1 MEDGTLTATIVRNKL
16 ADVYNVTYQVMPFV
30 EATFRYSTFSYLDPG
45 YLSDALKKSDRS
57 YEVKLRLLEE
67 QTRVPALAVGIRDIL
82 GTGVLSA
89 EYLVASKTVGPI
101 DVSLGL
107 GWGRLGERGSFR
119 NPLGLVADQ
128 FNQRPIGT
136 QYGLTGGEIRGDTF
150 FRGDASLFGGFSYS
164 LANLP
169 VSFNLEYSSDEYR
182 RETTLGSLTRAEPL
196 NVGFTWE
203 PIQSTSL
210 SFNWYQNQYFGVTV
224 RTAGNFKA
232 PRQRRRL
239 AFDSVMDPQG
249 ESKAP
254 AFLNLQSWYDRFLFD
269 AERSGLEVYAAHLEP
284 GDEMVAI
291 EVGNKQYAMVGDAL
305 NQALV
310 LSEIHMPEE
319 VRTVQLHLRE
329 NQLEAST
336 VDYIL
341 QRKKGVRAR
350 SAAIGAAVQISAP
363 KELKRRTHATDYRY
377 PKLALGAD
385 LAMRV
390 QLMDPREPLKHQLYI
405 KGTARLAISDHLN
418 LWSAYT
424 VDVTNDFNTNRPSD
438 SVLPRVRSEINRYL
452 TEGENGIDSFYL
464 EEMRSLSPQL
474 HGRAYVGLLEE
485 MFGGIGL
492 ELLYEP
498 FAQRWAIGGNLNWVR
513 QRDYA
518 KNFSFIDY
526 EVVTGHASLFYAS
539 PWYNFDF
546 AVHAGRYLAGD
557 RGLTYEARRT
567 FDNGFSIGAFF
578 TKTNVSAR
586 DFGEGSF
593 DKGFYLKIPFDL
605 FLPRNTRASYRTIVR
620 SIERDGGRRLEGFAG
635 ELWWDRRA
643 VRYDALIRQARR
655 MHP

>member
-1 MEDGTLTATIVRNKL
+1 MEDGSLAATVSSNQIANIF
-16 ADVYNVTYQVMPFV
+16 NISYQATPWV
-30 EATFRYSTFSYLDPG
+30 ETTFRYSVFNPFEIDGSRDGLR
-45 YLSDALKKSDRS
+45 DRS
-57 YEVKLRLLEE
+57 YEVKARLFKEGTVRPQL
-67 QTRVPALAVGIRDIL
+67 VLGVRDIL
-82 GTGVLSA
+82 GTGVWSG
-89 EYLVASKTVGPI
+89 EYLAASKK
-101 DVSLGL
+101 LGSFDL
-107 GWGRLGERGSFR
+107 TLGMGWGRLGERGSFR

-128 FNQRPIGT
+128 FNQRPTGV
-136 QYGLTGGEIRGDTF
+136 QGGVVGGEIRGDTF
-150 FRGDASLFGGFSYS
+150 FRGDASLFGGVKYS
-164 LANLP
+164 LTDLP
-169 VSFNLEYSSDEYR
+169 VSFTLEYSSDEYQ
-182 RETTLGSLTRAEPL
+182 RETSLGSLTSSKPF

-203 PIQSTSL
+203 PVQSTSL
-210 SFNWYQNQYFGVTV
+210 SVNWYQNQYLGVTLRAV
-224 RTAGNFKA
+224 GDFKTAPK
-232 PRQRRRL
+232 RRRL
-239 AFDSVMDPQG
+239 AIDSVMDPQG
-249 ESKAP
+249 QSEAP

-291 EVGNKQYAMVGDAL
+291 ELGNKQYAMVGDAL

-310 LSEIHMPEE
+310 LSEIHLPEQ
-319 VRTVQLHLRE
+319 VSAVQLHLRE
-329 NQLEAST
+329 NHLDAST
-336 VDYIL
+336 VEYIL
-341 QRKKGVRAR
+341 QRGKGTRAE
-350 SAAIGAAVQISAP
+350 GALAKGAVQVSAP
-363 KELKRRTHATDYRY
+363 KELKRRTHATDYGY

-390 QLMDPREPLKHQLYI
+390 QLMDPNEPLKHQLYV
-405 KGTARLAISDHLN
+405 KGTARFAISDHLN

-424 VDVTNDFNTNRPSD
+424 VDVTNDFNTKRPSD

-464 EEMRSLSPQL
+464 EEMRSLNPQL

-485 MFGGIGL
+485 MFGGAGV

-518 KNFSFIDY
+518 KDFSFIDY
-526 EVVTGHASLFYAS
+526 DVVTGHASLFYAS

-546 AVHAGRYLAGD
+546 AIHAGRYLAGD

-593 DKGFYLKIPFDL
+593 DKGLYLKIPFDL
-605 FLPRNTRASYRTIVR
+605 FLPSNTRSSYRTIIR

-643 VRYDALIRQARR
+643 VRYDALVRQARR
-655 MHP
+655 MQP

>member
-1 MEDGTLTATIVRNKL
+1 MEDGALTATIARNKF
-16 ADVYNVTYQVMPFV
+16 ADMYNFTYQMTPFV
-30 EATFRYSTFSYLDPG
+30 EATFRYSVFSYLDTANYSSNAPNF
-45 YLSDALKKSDRS
+45 SDRS
-57 YEVKLRLLEE
+57 YEVKARLMEE
-67 QTRVPALAVGIRDIL
+67 QSLIPALAVGIRDVI

-89 EYLVASKTVGPI
+89 EYLVASKTVGSL

-107 GWGRLGERGSFR
+107 GWGRLGGRGSFR
-119 NPLGLVADQ
+119 NPLGLIADQ
-128 FNQRPIGT
+128 FNQRPLDIA
-136 QYGLTGGEIRGDTF
+136 GGEIRGDTF
-150 FRGDASLFGGFSYS
+150 FRGDTSLFGGLSYS
-164 LANLP
+164 FVNLP
-169 VSFNLEYSSDEYR
+169 VSFTLEYSSDEYQ
-182 RETTLGSLTRAEPL
+182 RERSRGALTSSKPYNL
-196 NVGFTWE
+196 GFTWK
-203 PIQSTSL
+203 PIQSASL
-210 SFNWYQNQYFGVTV
+210 SVNWYQNAYLGLTV
-224 RTAGNFKA
+224 RAVTDFAALPK
-232 PRQRRRL
+232 RRRL
-239 AFDSVMDPQG
+239 SFDSVMDPQG
-249 ESKAP
+249 ESLAP

-291 EVGNKQYAMVGDAL
+291 ELGNKQYAMVGDAL

-310 LSEIHMPEE
+310 LSEIHLPKE
-319 VRTVQLHLRE
+319 VNKVQLNLRE
-329 NQLEAST
+329 NQLAASS
-336 VDYIL
+336 VGYIL
-341 QRKKGVRAR
+341 QRGKGAGAR
-350 SAAIGAAVQISAP
+350 STHAKSAIQVSSP
-363 KELKRRTHATDYRY
+363 RELKRRTHATDYGY

-390 QLMDPREPLKHQLYI
+390 QLMDPKEPLKHQLYI

-424 VDVTNDFNTNRPSD
+424 MDVSNDFNTNRPSD

-452 TEGENGIDSFYL
+452 TEGENGIDSIYL

-485 MFGGIGL
+485 MFGGVGV

-518 KNFSFIDY
+518 KDFSFIDY

-546 AVHAGRYLAGD
+546 AIHAGRYLAGD

-578 TKTNVSAR
+578 TRTNVSAR
-586 DFGEGSF
+586 DFGEGNF
-593 DKGFYLKIPFDL
+593 DKGLYLKIPFDL
-605 FLPRNTRASYRTIVR
+605 FLPRNTRASYRTIIR
-620 SIERDGGRRLEGFAG
+620 SLERDGGRRLEGFAG

-643 VRYDALIRQARR
+643 VRYDALDRQVWR